1 MQKNTEESWKKMK
14 KGERKKK
21 NANMQKEKRKSEKKR
36 GMHYGL
42 LL

>member
-1 MQKNTEESWKKMK
+1 MK

-21 NANMQKEKRKSEKKR
+21 NAKMPKEKKSEKKR